1 MTERKDQCGVN
12 YTLDVLEDKW
22 QPRIIYWLGFRPFT
36 IDELHRLLPELTLVA
51 LNDEIASLQNLRI
64 VNSNKDENDKYTLT
78 DNGTDLRNMVVTMGV
93 WGRQQMD
100 DSANQISDQIVEPE
114 ADASISS
121 TIKNLIST
129 CSAYKDVKKGN
140 LDKSKLFF
148 CYSEY
153 LKCN

>member
-93 WGRQQMD
+93 WGCQQMD

-114 ADASISS
+114 ADASISE
-121 TIKNLIST
+121 LIE
-129 CSAYKDVKKGN
+129 YNKK
-140 LDKSKLFF
+140 LDK
-148 CYSEY
+148 Y
-153 LKCN
+153 L

>member
-1 MTERKDQCGVN
+1 MKGRELAKQWNGAIFMTERKDRCGVN

-114 ADASISS
+114 ADASISE
-121 TIKNLIST
+121 LIE
-129 CSAYKDVKKGN
+129 YNKK
-140 LDKSKLFF
+140 LDK
-148 CYSEY
+148 Y
-153 LKCN
+153 L